1 MEGFRKMIHIKTP
14 RWWRSRGKAH
24 CYCGKEIPDEQYFE
38 EENRWIAIQYCSQK
52 CKDEDSK

>member
-1 MEGFRKMIHIKTP
+1 MERLRKMKN
-14 RWWRSRGKAH
+14 RGKAH